1 MKKFFSIESNK
12 YIFEWGDISTA
23 LTVLNVVL
31 VLMGVYF
38 APIIGIF
45 NCILSL
51 VLNVKNNTHINMYVM
66 QIALIV
72 LNCYFLTL

>member
-1 MKKFFSIESNK
+1 MKKFFGIKSNK

-45 NCILSL
+45 NCILGL
-51 VLNVKNNTHINMYVM
+51 ILNVKNNSHINMYVM